1 MKLKSACIFLLLAPL
16 ALSVYAHEGVTDLE
30 NLSRSET
37 LWLYLQ
43 SGFNHIIPLGV
54 DHILFILCLFL
65 GSKNLRS
72 LLIQATTFTIA
83 HTVTLGLSMFSIVQ
97 LPSHII
103 EPVISASIVFMSL
116 QLLFINSSA
125 RSKLATIFLFGLV
138 HGLGFAGALQE
149 YGMPKNNFLS
159 SLVVFNL
166 GVELGQISVIAIAYL
181 LLGWWAGKW
190 SGYRKWV
197 VVPMSLVIALIA
209 GWWTF
214 ERLVLA

>member
-1 MKLKSACIFLLLAPL
+1 MKLKSACIFLLLASL
-16 ALSVYAHEGVTDLE
+16 TLSVFAHEGVTDLE
-30 NLSRSET
+30 NLTRSET

-43 SGFNHIIPLGV
+43 SGFNHIIPLGM

-65 GSKNLRS
+65 GSRNLRS

-83 HTVTLGLSMFSIVQ
+83 HTVTLGLSMFSIIQ

-116 QLLFINSSA
+116 QLLFVNSST
-125 RSKLATIFLFGLV
+125 RSKLAIIFLFGLV

-149 YGMPKNNFLS
+149 YGMPKNHFFS

-166 GVELGQISVIAIAYL
+166 GVELGQISVIVIAYL
-181 LLGWWAGKW
+181 FLGWWAGKW
-190 SGYRKWV
+190 SGYRNWV

-214 ERLVLA
+214 ERLVFA

>member
-1 MKLKSACIFLLLAPL
+1 MNSKSAFIFLLLTPL
-16 ALSVYAHEGVTDLE
+16 AFSVFAHEGVTDLE

-37 LWLYLQ
+37 VWLYLG
-43 SGFNHIIPLGV
+43 SGFMHIIPLGM

-65 GSKNLRS
+65 GSRNLRS

-83 HTVTLGLSMFSIVQ
+83 HTVTLGLSMFSIIQ

-116 QLLFINSSA
+116 QLLFVNSST
-125 RSKLATIFLFGLV
+125 RSKLAIIFLFGLV

-149 YGMPKNNFLS
+149 YGMPKYNFLS
-159 SLVVFNL
+159 SLIVFNL

-190 SGYRKWV
+190 SGYHKWV
-197 VVPMSLVIALIA
+197 IVPMSLIIALIA

-214 ERLVLA
+214 ERLVFA